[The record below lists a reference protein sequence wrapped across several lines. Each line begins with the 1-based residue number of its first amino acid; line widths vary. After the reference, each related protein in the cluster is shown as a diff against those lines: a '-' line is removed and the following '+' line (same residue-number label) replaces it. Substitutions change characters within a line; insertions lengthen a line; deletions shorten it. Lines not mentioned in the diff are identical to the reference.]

1 MSSAGEPDWLAE
13 HFEANRPHLRA
24 VALRMLGSP
33 TEADDALQEAWIKVS
48 RANSGKVDN
57 IAGWLTTVVARI
69 ALDML
74 RSRRARRE
82 EPFELATIEQGTLA
96 EIDPEAEALLADS
109 LGQALLI
116 VLERLA
122 PHERLAFVL
131 HDMFDVP
138 FDQIADIVGRSPAAA
153 RQLASRARRHV
164 RGATGG
170 DDVQRRL
177 KVVGAFLA
185 AARAGDF
192 EGLLRLLA
200 PDASIRA
207 DSVAVASGSPPLTRG
222 SAAVARTFAGRAQ
235 TAEVALID
243 GLPGLI
249 WAPGGGRP
257 RVVWQFEFSGG
268 RVVQIVSITDR
279 ERIGQLAL
287 RAPRT

>member
-1 MSSAGEPDWLAE
+1 VSFAGEHDWLAE
-13 HFEANRPHLRA
+13 RFEANRPHLRA

-48 RANSGKVDN
+48 RADTGGVEN
-57 IAGWLTTVVARI
+57 IAGWFTTVLARI

-82 EPFELATIEQGTLA
+82 EPLELATTEQGTTA
-96 EIDPEAEALLADS
+96 EINPEAEVILADS
-109 LGQALLI
+109 VGQALLI
-116 VLERLA
+116 VLETLA

-138 FDQIADIVGRSPAAA
+138 FDEIAAIVGRSPAAA
-153 RQLASRARRHV
+153 RQLASRARRRV

-170 DDVQRRL
+170 DDIERRL
-177 KVVGAFLA
+177 QVVGAFLA

-200 PDASIRA
+200 PDATISA
-207 DSVAVASGSPPLTRG
+207 DSVAVALGSPPLRRG
-222 SAAVARTFAGRAQ
+222 AAAVARTFAGRAQ

-249 WAPGGGRP
+249 WAPGGRP
-257 RVVWQFEFSGG
+257 RVVWQFEISDG
-268 RVVQIVSITDR
+268 RVAQIVSIADR
-279 ERIGQLAL
+279 ERIDQLAL
-287 RAPRT
+287 THQRR

>member
-1 MSSAGEPDWLAE
+1 VSFAGEPDWLAE
-13 HFEANRPHLRA
+13 RFEANRPRLRA

-48 RANSGKVDN
+48 RANSGGVDN
-57 IAGWLTTVVARI
+57 IAGWFTTVLARI

-82 EPFELATIEQGTLA
+82 EPLELATPEQGATA
-96 EIDPEAEALLADS
+96 EIDPEAEAILADS
-109 LGQALLI
+109 VGQALLI
-116 VLERLA
+116 VLETLA

-138 FDQIADIVGRSPAAA
+138 FDEIAAIVGRSPAAA
-153 RQLASRARRHV
+153 RQLASRARRRV

-170 DDVQRRL
+170 DDIERRL
-177 KVVGAFLA
+177 QVVGAFLA

-200 PDASIRA
+200 PDATISA
-207 DSVAVASGSPPLTRG
+207 DSVAVALGSPPLTRG
-222 SAAVARTFAGRAQ
+222 AAAVAQTFAGRAQ

-249 WAPGGGRP
+249 WAPGGRP
-257 RVVWQFEFSGG
+257 RVVWQFETSNG
-268 RVVQIVSITDR
+268 RVAQIIAIADR

-287 RAPRT
+287 TPQRT

>member
-1 MSSAGEPDWLAE
+1 MSSAGEQDWLAE

-48 RANSGKVDN
+48 RADTDGVEN
-57 IAGWLTTVVARI
+57 IAGWLTTVIARI

-74 RSRRARRE
+74 RSRRSRRE
-82 EPFELATIEQGTLA
+82 ERLELATMEQATPA
-96 EIDPEAEALLADS
+96 EIDPEAEAILADS
-109 LGQALLI
+109 VGQALLI
-116 VLERLA
+116 VLETLS

-138 FDQIADIVGRSPAAA
+138 FDEIAGIVGRSPAAA
-153 RQLASRARRHV
+153 RQLASRARRRV

-170 DDVQRRL
+170 DDVVRRV

-192 EGLLRLLA
+192 ERLLRLLA
-200 PDASIRA
+200 PDATIRA
-207 DSVAVASGSPPLTRG
+207 DSVAVALGSPPLTRG
-222 SAAVARTFAGRAQ
+222 AAAVAQTFSGRAQ

-249 WAPGGGRP
+249 WAPGGRP
-257 RVVWQFEFSGG
+257 RVVWQFEISGG
-268 RVVQIVSITDR
+268 RVNQIVSIADR

-287 RAPRT
+287 TRRLT

>member
-1 MSSAGEPDWLAE
+1 VNSAGEHDWLAQR
-13 HFEANRPHLRA
+13 FEANRPRLRA
-24 VALRMLGSP
+24 VALRILGSP

-48 RANSGKVDN
+48 RAESGGVEN
-57 IAGWLTTVVARI
+57 IAGWFTTVVARI

-82 EPFELATIEQGTLA
+82 DPFDLATIEQSSTA
-96 EIDPEAEALLADS
+96 EIDPEAETVLADS

-122 PHERLAFVL
+122 PQERLAFVL

-138 FDQIADIVGRSPAAA
+138 FDEIAAIVGRSPAAA
-153 RQLASRARRHV
+153 RQLASRARRRV

-170 DDVQRRL
+170 DDVERRL
-177 KVVGAFLA
+177 QVVGAFLA

-200 PDASIRA
+200 PDATISA
-207 DSVAVASGSPPLTRG
+207 DSVAVASGSPRLVRG
-222 SAAVARTFAGRAQ
+222 ATAVAKVFAGRAQ

-249 WAPGGGRP
+249 WAPGGRP
-257 RVVWQFEFSGG
+257 RVVWQFEISGG
-268 RVVQIVSITDR
+268 LVTQIVSIAAR
-279 ERIGQLAL
+279 ERIGLFAL
-287 RAPRT
+287 TQRRT